1 MCRSLTIYAAAA
13 LLLLLFAAGAAGYGP
28 PEALAYD
35 SPPVAQP
42 LVREGDFAVR
52 LAALYGLGAP
62 ANETEAQDLL
72 AGAGIV
78 PLNGW
83 IADYP
88 VTPEILGQ
96 LQESAARSASEG
108 ALPMS
113 ADTATRL
120 LSGLVSEMNLPLPAE
135 AAPEQQAPVR
145 PYEQTVVSNYYAG
158 YGPPIITYYPPPL
171 SYLYLYAWVPYPA
184 WWYGSWYP
192 GFYIF
197 HDFSTTI
204 AVGAKRAFVRNR
216 FVDPVTR
223 QVVRVDPVARSAGDG
238 VRPLTTLRTND
249 GRAFRNIR
257 EMRQGMGTDRPP
269 RDRDGTISRRP
280 PSAPAGRGGVRIDE
294 KRTGPAGYSGMPQ
307 RNDRPHYNRT
317 PGEKRQ
323 PVAPPA
329 GRIVM
334 SPPGPG
340 KQHYEDR
347 GGVRPAAPGPSSE
360 QRPYV
365 RPPQGG
371 QWMNRFPEQSQ
382 RPLGGGAFS
391 HGGPRSLP
399 GAGWGGDRSGQRR

>member
-13 LLLLLFAAGAAGYGP
+13 LLLLLFAAGAAGYV
-28 PEALAYD
+28 LAYD

-42 LVREGDFAVR
+42 LVREGDFAFR

-72 AGAGIV
+72 AAAGVV

-108 ALPMS
+108 GLPIT
-113 ADTATRL
+113 AETATRL
-120 LSGLVSEMNLPLPAE
+120 LSELASEMNLPLPAE
-135 AAPEQQAPVR
+135 AAPGQQAPVR
-145 PYEQTVVSNYYAG
+145 PYEQTVVNNYYAG

-184 WWYGSWYP
+184 WWYGYWYP

-223 QVVRVDPVARSAGDG
+223 QVVRVDPVVRGAGDG

-249 GRAFRNIR
+249 GRTYRNLR
-257 EMRQGMGTDRPP
+257 EMRQGIGTDRPP
-269 RDRDGTISRRP
+269 RGRDGAISRRP
-280 PSAPAGRGGVRIDE
+280 PPAPAGRGDDRINE
-294 KRTGPAGYSGMPQ
+294 KRRGPEGYSGMPQ
-307 RNDRPHYNRT
+307 RNDRPQYDRR
-317 PGEKRQ
+317 PGGKQ
-323 PVAPPA
+323 QSVAPPS
-329 GRIVM
+329 GRAVM
-334 SPPGPG
+334 TPPGTG
-340 KQHYEDR
+340 KQQYDR
-347 GGVRPAAPGPSSE
+347 GGRARPAAPGPSSG
-360 QRPYV
+360 QRSYV

-371 QWMNRFPEQSQ
+371 QWMNRFPEPPR
-382 RPLGGGAFS
+382 RPVGDGAFK
-391 HGGPRSLP
+391 HGGPRTLP
-399 GAGWGGDRSGQRR
+399 GPGWGGNRPGQRR